1 MTMPGHVRT
10 VDLLKLDR
18 RSVYYSHP
26 LTTSIPLALLTT
38 CWLLSCRVCV
48 DTGYA
53 ANPLPWGHF
62 PVRISI
68 IQKNMSV
75 ADNRAFI
82 DNGGA
87 LAAMLNSEFGAQ
99 VSEYGWQG
107 MPIAEQVQRMAQC
120 DIMISLPGG
129 DVINAVFMPTHSAMI
144 IPWRFL
150 NSTGWDPSR
159 ELKWWFNLIP
169 SRYIITYN
177 PEYDH
182 ETTVDNATGAMKL
195 GLSQMHSHVD
205 EAVRHLAARGS
216 ILRSEGASA
225 NVPRSGLPLGLPLVA
240 SAVGST
246 AAASTN
252 DAPAA
257 TAFSAASPRSPTPS
271 TRAPM
276 LSTAPAMLSTA
287 AAVAPSW
294 AARGRVALVTGITG
308 QDGSYLAELLLNK
321 GYIVHGIIRRS
332 SSFNTHRVHA
342 LTTRMPSRLLLHYG
356 DLSDGTALLQIVAAV
371 RPDEVYNLAAQSH
384 VMTSFETS
392 EYTGDVDGL
401 GVLRLLNAIRSVG
414 LTNHTRFYQASTSE
428 LFGRVRE
435 APQSE
440 TTPFYPRSPYG
451 VAKQYAYWIVVNY
464 REAYVMHA

>member
-1 MTMPGHVRT
+1 VTMPGHVRT

-216 ILRSEGASA
+216 ILRSEGASEI
-225 NVPRSGLPLGLPLVA
+225 VPRSGLPLGLPLVA

-271 TRAPM
+271 TRA
-276 LSTAPAMLSTA
+276 STLNTA

>member
-1 MTMPGHVRT
+1 
-10 VDLLKLDR
+10 
-18 RSVYYSHP
+18 
-26 LTTSIPLALLTT
+26 
-38 CWLLSCRVCV
+38 
-48 DTGYA
+48 
-53 ANPLPWGHF
+53 
-62 PVRISI
+62 
-68 IQKNMSV
+68 
-75 ADNRAFI
+75 
-82 DNGGA
+82 
-87 LAAMLNSEFGAQ
+87 
-99 VSEYGWQG
+99 
-107 MPIAEQVQRMAQC
+107 
-120 DIMISLPGG
+120 
-129 DVINAVFMPTHSAMI
+129 
-144 IPWRFL
+144 
-150 NSTGWDPSR
+150 
-159 ELKWWFNLIP
+159 
-169 SRYIITYN
+169 
-177 PEYDH
+177 
-182 ETTVDNATGAMKL
+182 
-195 GLSQMHSHVD
+195 
-205 EAVRHLAARGS
+205 
-216 ILRSEGASA
+216 
-225 NVPRSGLPLGLPLVA
+225 
-240 SAVGST
+240 
-246 AAASTN
+246 
-252 DAPAA
+252 
-257 TAFSAASPRSPTPS
+257 
-271 TRAPM
+271 M
-276 LSTAPAMLSTA
+276 LSTAPSMLSTA

-464 REAYVMHA
+464 REAYVMHASCTPTSPLPHDHTTSR